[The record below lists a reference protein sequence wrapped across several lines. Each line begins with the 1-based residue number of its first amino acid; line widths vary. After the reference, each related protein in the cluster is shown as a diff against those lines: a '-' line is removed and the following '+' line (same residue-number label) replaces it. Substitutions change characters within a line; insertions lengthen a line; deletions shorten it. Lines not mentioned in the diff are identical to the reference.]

1 MEMSSSEVRIEKKDK
16 LLQKYTY
23 IKTTLYIIEKTKLN
37 QTLQPKWTKFLWALG
52 LLAAIPFILLTSAKI
67 WIVIKKDEIE
77 QEPLCT
83 CLNNAVTGSVVSAD
97 HIKG

>member
-1 MEMSSSEVRIEKKDK
+1 MEVSSSDVKIEKKSK

-37 QTLQPKWTKFLWALG
+37 QTLQPKRRKFLWALG
-52 LLAAIPFILLTSAKI
+52 LLAAIPFILPTRVKI
-67 WIVIKKDEIE
+67 WIIIKNDEIE